1 MKVLDFDKHS
11 LEIKF
16 NWGPDDYY
24 TLKEHFSFRAHL
36 DYKNSE
42 VTLIGLDINEHETYF
57 CKMYTKFYRK
67 DLMVQPVCSFMVWL
81 ENIHKYLNRH
91 NLYGYKILCKVDIVP
106 GLFPELDKTYKFDLD
121 KYTFELL
128 EYNDYLYGLY
138 PKKRIRCPDFKPLI
152 VPDAMGFKKLFHT
165 IQHRI

>member
-16 NWGPDDYY
+16 NWGPDEDY

-42 VTLIGLDINEHETYF
+42 VTLVGLDINQHETYF

-67 DLMVQPVCSFMVWL
+67 DLGVQPVYRFMVWL
-81 ENIHKYLNRH
+81 QDIHNYLNRH
-91 NLYGYKILCKVDIVP
+91 NLSGYKILCKIDTVP
-106 GLFPELDKTYKFDLD
+106 GLYPELYPDYNYDLD

-128 EYNDYLYGLY
+128 ARRNLWDDE
-138 PKKRIRCPDFKPLI
+138 RIRCVDYKPLI
-152 VPDAMGFKKLFHT
+152 IPDAMGFKKLFHT
-165 IQHRI
+165 IQHRR